1 MALHT
6 GRWYRRLHSK
16 IYAWLWTV
24 IALTLLASAA
34 AAKQPP
40 ASQSHLRR
48 RRRTESDNGD
58 NEQVFPVLI
67 GLRRAYSRSSRLSV
81 ILRFSSKFP
90 HRRFRRINVVSGS
103 VTQAER
109 DRLANHPDVVYIEDD
124 ALVYPSYVE
133 QQVTSTSTSS
143 TTPTADA
150 LLYGISMVQGDSTII
165 PSVTES
171 TAATSA
177 ACNDPNS
184 FKIGVRTM
192 YTATTALRHH
202 VCFVWNGW
210 LTLPASKN
218 HALIMYRLLM
228 LDWQCTL
235 YNRCTLVTVDGPV
248 GLKDTSLTLS
258 LTRS

>member
-1 MALHT
+1 MAHT
-6 GRWYRRLHSK
+6 GRWYRWLHSK
-16 IYAWLWTV
+16 IYAWVWTV
-24 IALTLLASAA
+24 VALTLLASVA

-40 ASQSHLRR
+40 PSQSHVRRARR
-48 RRRTESDNGD
+48 RAESDNGD

-133 QQVTSTSTSS
+133 HQVTSTSMTS

-150 LLYGISMVQGDSTII
+150 LLYGISMVQGDSTVI
-165 PSVTES
+165 PSTAES
-171 TAATSA
+171 STATSA
-177 ACNDPNS
+177 ACNNPNS

-192 YTATTALRHH
+192 YTAT
-202 VCFVWNGW
+202 
-210 LTLPASKN
+210 P
-218 HALIMYRLLM
+218 
-228 LDWQCTL
+228 
-235 YNRCTLVTVDGPV
+235 
-248 GLKDTSLTLS
+248 
-258 LTRS
+258 